1 MSSSPAELIKRVAF
15 PLNQF
20 KNQIEIIKANK
31 DTVESKTTFFNHHY
45 HKIKFKTRLMLI
57 KNLETIISHNRVNA
71 IFCSMETFAFIEEI
85 LFNSFPNEKFV
96 YTPARLMD
104 VTNDTK

>member
-1 MSSSPAELIKRVAF
+1 
-15 PLNQF
+15 
-20 KNQIEIIKANK
+20 
-31 DTVESKTTFFNHHY
+31 
-45 HKIKFKTRLMLI
+45 MLI